1 MKMKELNTV
10 PARAG
15 MNVALIFMFL
25 FCFLPAIAQQVLPVI
40 KANSRQVTIKDGPV
54 LLKGIWSLSPE
65 VRPDRYQVLKSSL
78 EKTVT
83 FLTDIDSISF
93 LVRPGNTY
101 NFAVLLNDKD
111 TCYTQI
117 VAEGDTAGS
126 NRLSPLIGREQQ
138 AMDFMIFRDYMEK
151 EHAGLYRY
159 KSQVEIN
166 KIFDDAFLS
175 IKGPSEKLDFGKLIM
190 HVISEVQDGHTGTN
204 LSSLILSTYMNRE
217 KLFPLLLYFDQR
229 TAKVRCGKLDGFPPE
244 TEILSINGIKIDK
257 IKKVL
262 FSYLPGDGQ
271 IQSKKR
277 QTLNNGSFGFL
288 YRLVFGTFEQFR
300 ITYKTSAGKA
310 EFANIKASFSSD
322 FDCDTNNPGS
332 SAKDLQISY
341 PSAESAVLTVKSF
354 DPGRLARAAL
364 DFPKF
369 LEQVFNEFSTRK
381 TEKLI
386 IDLRGNGGGLDEY
399 GALLYAYIA
408 KMPFGYFSA
417 VYPANNPEPVR
428 DNKLVNLQQPKT
440 NGYKGKIVFLTD
452 GLCFSTTADFCAIA
466 RSNRRGIFVGEE
478 TGGAYYGNTSGG
490 TTRLELPNSKIQITI
505 PRFKYINN
513 VKKTKYAD
521 RGILPDHEIIP
532 GMNQIISGKDIQM
545 EFALKLLY

>member
-1 MKMKELNTV
+1 MKKLNTD
-10 PARAG
+10 PTRAW
-15 MNVALIFMFL
+15 MSVVLIFMSL
-25 FCFLPAIAQQVLPVI
+25 VCFLPAIAQQALPII
-40 KANSRQVTIKDGPV
+40 KANSSQVTIKDGPV
-54 LLKGIWSLSPE
+54 VLKGIWSLSPE
-65 VRPDRYQVLKSSL
+65 ARPDRYQVQKSRV

-126 NRLSPLIGREQQ
+126 KRLSPLIGREQQ
-138 AMDFMIFRDYMEK
+138 AMDLMIFRDYMER

-159 KSQVEIN
+159 KSQSEIN
-166 KIFDDAFLS
+166 KIFADAFES
-175 IKGPSEKLDFGKLIM
+175 IKGPLEKLEFGKLIM

-204 LSSLILSTYMNRE
+204 LSSMILTTYMDRE

-229 TAKVRCGKLDGFPPE
+229 TAKVRCGKLVEFPPG
-244 TEILSINGIKIDK
+244 TEILSINSRKIDE
-257 IKKVL
+257 IKKEL

-271 IQSKKR
+271 ILSKKR
-277 QTLNNGSFGFL
+277 QTLNNGSFAFL
-288 YRLVFGTFEQFR
+288 YRLVFGAFDEFR
-300 ITYKTSAGKA
+300 ITYKTSAGKT
-310 EFANIKASFSSD
+310 ESANIEASFSSG
-322 FDCDTNNPGS
+322 FDCNTDNPGS

-341 PSAESAVLTVKSF
+341 LSGESAVLTVKSF
-354 DPGRLARAAL
+354 DPGRLARTGL

-369 LEQVFNEFSTRK
+369 LEHTFTELGTRK
-381 TEKLI
+381 IKKLI

-417 VYPANNPEPVR
+417 VYPANNSEPVSG
-428 DNKLVNLQQPKT
+428 NKLVGLQQPKT
-440 NGYKGKIVFLTD
+440 NGYRGKIVFLTD
-452 GLCFSTTADFCAIA
+452 GLCFSTTADFCAVA

-490 TTRLELPNSKIQITI
+490 TTRLELPNSKIQIVI
-505 PRFKYINN
+505 PLFRYINN

-532 GMNQIISGKDIQM
+532 GISQIISGKDIQM
-545 EFALKLLY
+545 EFALKLLH